1 MKPPLGINSIID
13 HMLNRHAIVVKTLT
27 KRGPVYTLSDS
38 LQVIPRSAA
47 EKMIR
52 CAILVD
58 QGDSEQ
64 TFRLSDKWGRQ
75 DA

>member
-13 HMLNRHAIVVKTLT
+13 HMLDRHAIVVKTLT
-27 KRGPVYTLSDS
+27 KRGPVYTFSDN
-38 LQVIPRSAA
+38 LQVVPRPTA

-58 QGDSEQ
+58 QGDAEQ
-64 TFRLSDKWGRQ
+64 TFRLSDKWGREN
-75 DA
+75 A